1 MKGDQNLKRV
11 KWKMIRME
19 DDKNG
24 GQQKRNTT
32 KMENMVRGKLRFT
45 LLES

>member
-1 MKGDQNLKRV
+1 
-11 KWKMIRME
+11 ME

-24 GQQKRNTT
+24 GQQKCKTT
-32 KMENMVRGKLRFT
+32 KMENIVRGKLRFT